1 MIADLAGMLLLGF
14 MIGLTG
20 ALAPGPTLVA
30 TINAS
35 VKGGWSMGPRVA
47 FGHILT
53 EVGMVLLIVTGIYS
67 LVGAWSSLIFIIGG
81 VALVLFGI
89 LTLVESRTAGIT
101 FSDSQAKVRGPVLAG
116 IVTSIS
122 NPYFWIWWFTVGS
135 ALLISAFEGGAFM
148 VIAFITG
155 HWAADLGWL
164 TLVSSGIHR
173 GRFILNEKWYRRV
186 LAACGLLLIAF
197 GLIFIALA

>member
-1 MIADLAGMLLLGF
+1 MFADIVGMLLLGF

-53 EVGMVLLIVTGIYS
+53 EIGMVLLIVTGIYS
-67 LVGAWSSLIFIIGG
+67 LVGAYSSLIFVIGG
-81 VALVLFGI
+81 IALVLFGI
-89 LTLVESRTAGIT
+89 LTLIESRTAKIS
-101 FSDSQAKVRGPVLAG
+101 FSESSTRSRGPVFAG
-116 IVTSIS
+116 IVTSLS

-135 ALLISAFEGGAFM
+135 ALLISAFEGGLLLVA
-148 VIAFITG
+148 AFITG

-173 GRFILNEKWYRRV
+173 GRFILNERWYRLI

-197 GLIFIALA
+197 GIIFIASG